1 MKSHTTSARSA
12 LLLATVLA
20 LEAWAQEGH
29 EVDPSAAVASVLTA
43 ACKQSEAGFAN
54 YLTVENA
61 DAYRALPASQR
72 LALLKRISLL
82 DDPGRALISSD
93 AQNHTVLRC
102 TVPDITVEYR
112 LGSARVHENLAFIP
126 VEVVGSRATEFGM
139 VREGGGWRVLSVGL
153 LLFSVPE
160 LSKQWTQQD
169 LVAREDAVVKTLRNL
184 AEAIDTFRRAFGN
197 LPESLEKLGPAP
209 KEGRSPDAAGLID
222 AELAA
227 GSRAGYG
234 YRYRIL
240 PRTEGAEPGFELAAS
255 PIEYGKTGR
264 RSFFLDVN
272 GKLHAAD
279 KKGAVA
285 TAADAVISSDRN
297 N

>member
-197 LPESLEKLGPAP
+197 LPESLEKL
-209 KEGRSPDAAGLID
+209 
-222 AELAA
+222 A